1 MMDTEE
7 KLRRLRA
14 KAEERERVREEQL
27 QNKDSLEAIREVYG
41 LSESELQKLQQEVD
55 AEYAAERKAES
66 HQFQHRYGNWS
77 SVKQLLFTSKGRLP
91 RSDFWFCLLYTSPS
105 PRDS

>member
-14 KAEERERVREEQL
+14 KAEERERVREEQI
-27 QNKDSLEAIREVYG
+27 QNKDSLEAIQEVYG

-55 AEYAAERKAES
+55 VEYAAERKA
-66 HQFQHRYGNWS
+66 
-77 SVKQLLFTSKGRLP
+77 
-91 RSDFWFCLLYTSPS
+91 
-105 PRDS
+105 

>member
-27 QNKDSLEAIREVYG
+27 QNKDSLEAIREVHG
-41 LSESELQKLQQEVD
+41 LSELELQKLEQEVD
-55 AEYAAERKAES
+55 AEYAAEQKAKQR
-66 HQFQHRYGNWS
+66 QFPVSYTH
-77 SVKQLLFTSKGRLP
+77 LTLP
-91 RSDFWFCLLYTSPS
+91 TRS
-105 PRDS
+105 

>member
-1 MMDTEE
+1 MDTEE

-41 LSESELQKLQQEVD
+41 LSELELQKLEQEVD
-55 AEYAAERKAES
+55 AEYAAEQRLNNVNFSIVTAIGLPSSSCCSPLKDDS
-66 HQFQHRYGNWS
+66 PVVTSGWLNWECS
-77 SVKQLLFTSKGRLP
+77 LFIH
-91 RSDFWFCLLYTSPS
+91 
-105 PRDS
+105 

>member
-41 LSESELQKLQQEVD
+41 LSELELQKLEQEVD
-55 AEYAAERKAES
+55 AEYAAEQKAKQR
-66 HQFQHRYGNWS
+66 QFQHRYGNWS
-77 SVKQLLFTSKGRLP
+77 SIKQLLLPLKEDSPVVTSG
-91 RSDFWFCLLYTSPS
+91 
-105 PRDS
+105 

>member
-41 LSESELQKLQQEVD
+41 LSELELQKLEQEVD
-55 AEYAAERKAES
+55 AEYAAENKRQGSNVNFSIVTAIGLPSSSCCLPLKEDS
-66 HQFQHRYGNWS
+66 PVVTSGWLNWECS
-77 SVKQLLFTSKGRLP
+77 LFIH
-91 RSDFWFCLLYTSPS
+91 
-105 PRDS
+105 

>member
-1 MMDTEE
+1 MDTEE

-41 LSESELQKLQQEVD
+41 LSELELQKLEQEVD
-55 AEYAAERKAES
+55 AEYAAEQKAKQR
-66 HQFQHRYGNWS
+66 QFQHRYGNWS
-77 SVKQLLFTSKGRLP
+77 SIKQLLFTAKVRLS
-91 RSDFWFCLLYTSPS
+91 RGDF
-105 PRDS
+105 